1 MSVRVVARVRPL
13 LKSELDK
20 DVIVTVDSTEEG
32 RAPNVVKIPSPKNA
46 AEEFT
51 FAFNSVYD
59 QQTSQEELFSAEV
72 APHLKALFQGLDL
85 TIFAYGVTGTGKT
98 HTMRGGLRLAER
110 GVIPRLLSAVFRRGK
125 KIAKDTGGETTVD
138 VALSYYEIYND
149 KVFDLLEPPEKRTP
163 AGLPLREKDGK
174 TIVVGLSERSCQ
186 DLKDFETLYIEAN
199 TNRVTAATKLNAH
212 SSRSHAILRVTVTQ
226 TTGDMVLSSTA
237 SAIDLAGSEDNR
249 RTDNGKERL
258 VESAAINKS
267 LFVLS
272 QCIDA
277 ISRGDK
283 RIPYRESKMT
293 RILSL
298 GQNNGITIMILNLA
312 PLRSYH
318 LDTLSS
324 LNVSS
329 RAKRI
334 EVREIENEVV
344 FKMQPPRA
352 SNSNSSSSLMSGRQ
366 PLRPLANAHNVHSG
380 LAAKEKAAAA
390 AVGAGDKP
398 VKAFSVYTDN
408 NRGKPPARAAIAS
421 NTAQPRRSTSSTTTT
436 KRPSEPPASA
446 TERPSKLAKPTHTS
460 LSRPQPQPQPQP
472 ETLSISAAQIEAM
485 VERKVSEI
493 LASRAAAAQP
503 QPAPPPPAPESAD
516 PSQISVEVARRL
528 EALERRIATTTT
540 SSEGPDGGK
549 SEGLRFLLQ
558 ARQAKERGDDEAALS
573 CYESALP
580 FFPGQAKLLG
590 KIEKLRERIA
600 AKGAGGGVVDS
611 SREGEKEKARRSRAR
626 KERRDGGSE
635 NDGSFHGSDA
645 DADEESF
652 VGRRPKQGR
661 KQAGRQAAAAV
672 SALPDSDGPPSP
684 RTEQLLSVVNS
695 RDVAQIK
702 ALHGFGAKKARD
714 LVDYLEL
721 KEDDGIR
728 TLAQLRMVPGMGGR
742 TVERAYQGLV
752 GV

>member
-1 MSVRVVARVRPL
+1 MSVRVVARIRPL
-13 LKSELDK
+13 LKNELDK
-20 DVIVTVDSTEEG
+20 DVIVTVDSAEEG
-32 RAPNVVKIPSPKNA
+32 RAPNLVKIPSPKNA

-85 TIFAYGVTGTGKT
+85 TFFAYGVTGTGKT
-98 HTMRGGLRLAER
+98 HTMRGGLKLAER
-110 GVIPRLLSAVFRRGK
+110 GVIPRLLSGVFRRGK
-125 KIAKDTGGETTVD
+125 KIAKDTNGETTVD

-312 PLRSYH
+312 PMRSYH

-344 FKMQPPRA
+344 FKMQPPRTT
-352 SNSNSSSSLMSGRQ
+352 SNLMSGRQ
-366 PLRPLANAHNVHSG
+366 ALRPLTNAHNVHTG

-390 AVGAGDKP
+390 AASAGDKP
-398 VKAFSVYTDN
+398 AKAFSVYTD
-408 NRGKPPARAAIAS
+408 RAKPPARAAITS
-421 NTAQPRRSTSSTTTT
+421 NTAQPRRSTSTV
-436 KRPSEPPASA
+436 KRPSDSASG

-460 LSRPQPQPQPQP
+460 LSRPQAQPQP

-493 LASRAAAAQP
+493 LASRAAA
-503 QPAPPPPAPESAD
+503 QPAPPSE
-516 PSQISVEVARRL
+516 PSQTEPSSINDEVARRL
-528 EALERRIATTTT
+528 EALERRIET
-540 SSEGPDGGK
+540 SESDSK

-558 ARQAKERGDDEAALS
+558 ARQAKERGDDEGALF

-590 KIEKLRERIA
+590 KIERLTEKLA
-600 AKGAGGGVVDS
+600 AKQAGSCAAEPEPTRDAERVRKS
-611 SREGEKEKARRSRAR
+611 KSRKEK
-626 KERRDGGSE
+626 RDAGSE
-635 NDGSFHGSDA
+635 HDGSFHGSDA

-652 VGRRPKQGR
+652 VDRPRKQSR
-661 KQAGRQAAAAV
+661 KQAGRQPAAV
-672 SALPDSDGPPSP
+672 SALPDSDGPPTP
-684 RTEQLLSVVNS
+684 RTQHLLSIVNS

-714 LVDYLEL
+714 LVDFLEL
-721 KEDDGIR
+721 KDDYRDLNNDIQ

-742 TVERAYQGLV
+742 TVERAYAGLA

>member
-1 MSVRVVARVRPL
+1 MSVRVVARIRPL
-13 LKSELDK
+13 LKNELDK

-32 RAPNVVKIPSPKNA
+32 RAPNLVKIPSPKNA

-98 HTMRGGLRLAER
+98 HTMRGGLKLAER
-110 GVIPRLLSAVFRRGK
+110 GVIPRLLSGVFRRGK
-125 KIAKDTGGETTVD
+125 KIAKDTNGETTVD

-149 KVFDLLEPPEKRTP
+149 KVFDLLELPEKRTP
-163 AGLPLREKDGK
+163 SGLPLREKDGK
-174 TIVVGLSERSCQ
+174 TIVIGLSERSCQ

-212 SSRSHAILRVTVTQ
+212 SSRSHAILRVKVTQ

-312 PLRSYH
+312 PMRSYH

-344 FKMQPPRA
+344 FKMQPPKTT
-352 SNSNSSSSLMSGRQ
+352 SSLMSGRQ
-366 PLRPLANAHNVHSG
+366 PLRPLANAHNVHTG

-390 AVGAGDKP
+390 SAVAGDKP
-398 VKAFSVYTDN
+398 VKAFSVYTD
-408 NRGKPPARAAIAS
+408 RAKPPARTTIAP
-421 NTAQPRRSTSSTTTT
+421 NTAQPRRSASTTAN
-436 KRPSEPPASA
+436 KRPSDSASA

-460 LSRPQPQPQPQP
+460 LARPQAQPQS

-493 LASRAAAAQP
+493 LASRAAA
-503 QPAPPPPAPESAD
+503 QPAPAPPSEPSQPES
-516 PSQISVEVARRL
+516 SHISVEVARRL
-528 EALERRIATTTT
+528 EALERRIET
-540 SSEGPDGGK
+540 SESDSK
-549 SEGLRFLLQ
+549 SEGLRYLLQ
-558 ARQAKERGDDEAALS
+558 ARQAKERGDDEGALF

-600 AKGAGGGVVDS
+600 ARQAGGCGRIEPVSVRDV
-611 SREGEKEKARRSRAR
+611 EKARRSKPKR
-626 KERRDGGSE
+626 ERRDVGSE

-652 VGRRPKQGR
+652 VDRPR
-661 KQAGRQAAAAV
+661 KQSRKQTSKQPAAF
-672 SALPDSDGPPSP
+672 SAIPDPDGPPTP
-684 RTEQLLSVVNS
+684 RTRRLLTVVNS

-702 ALHGFGAKKARD
+702 ALHGFGAKKAKD

-721 KEDDGIR
+721 KDDDEIQS
-728 TLAQLRMVPGMGGR
+728 LAQLRMVPGMGGR
-742 TVERAYQGLV
+742 AVERAYEGLV